1 MDQQKYINTY
11 VDKSVGMLH
20 EYVSIILQLRTQ
32 LHIANDLIKEKDQV
46 ISDLQEKAQQFNNDA
61 QELDTAKNNA
71 RSWEDQY
78 NAMKNKLSH
87 MDTLTNQ
94 INEMKQALISKN
106 TEADNLKRESD
117 GFKHE
122 ADNLKIEIGN
132 LKRDIESKQK
142 QIDEPNIPAPAP
154 KKAINSK
161 STIKPVSMKK
171 VEEPPKVETDDD
183 F

>member
-87 MDTLTNQ
+87 MDTLINQ

-106 TEADNLKRESD
+106 TEAVELRKNFDNANNELINKNNEIN
-117 GFKHE
+117 
-122 ADNLKIEIGN
+122 NLRKLVPKETT
-132 LKRDIESKQK
+132 
-142 QIDEPNIPAPAP
+142 P
-154 KKAINSK
+154 KKAINTKSK
-161 STIKPVSMKK
+161 IKPFVIENEKP
-171 VEEPPKVETDDD
+171 VEETDD

>member
-1 MDQQKYINTY
+1 MSDTQQKYINTY

-46 ISDLQEKAQQFNNDA
+46 IFDLQEKAQQFNNDA

-78 NAMKNKLSH
+78 NAMKNKISH

-106 TEADNLKRESD
+106 QESD
-117 GFKHE
+117 GFKYE

-142 QIDEPNIPAPAP
+142 QIDELNIPAPAP

-161 STIKPVSMKK
+161 STIRPVSMKK